1 MGSSAVGSCI
11 RCCRFSCAPGEGTL
25 GIPAHYPRK
34 HRWAGGPQL
43 CCPRCATFT
52 VAWQAGWGCIR
63 ASRPRLPW
71 SCAAQAFGLGPLIT
85 GAATLASSLLAWVE
99 GFPPLCGF
107 LRPPVSFLS
116 RLGFVHFF
124 PLPVE
129 RISALLGF
137 GGLCLSAVLSP
148 SCCFSALA
156 RSCCSRAVQRTSW
169 QFFNSRQVEKLI
181 PLNS

>member
-1 MGSSAVGSCI
+1 MRG
-11 RCCRFSCAPGEGTL
+11 
-25 GIPAHYPRK
+25 
-34 HRWAGGPQL
+34 RWASLPTTRGNTVGLEDRSFAVLGARPSLWPGRPAGAALGRPARGYPGP
-43 CCPRCATFT
+43 
-52 VAWQAGWGCIR
+52 
-63 ASRPRLPW
+63 
-71 SCAAQAFGLGPLIT
+71 CAAQAFGLGPLIT

-99 GFPPLCGF
+99 GFPRLSGF

-137 GGLCLSAVLSP
+137 GGLCLSSVLSP